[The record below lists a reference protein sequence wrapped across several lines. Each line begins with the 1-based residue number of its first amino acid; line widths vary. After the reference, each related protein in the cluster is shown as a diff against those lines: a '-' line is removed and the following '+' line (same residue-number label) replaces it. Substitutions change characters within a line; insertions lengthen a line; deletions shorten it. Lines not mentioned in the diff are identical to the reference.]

1 MGPQKKQ
8 RIREL
13 SICEVPAVPPANQET
28 DTKYV
33 YLGAKQEQ
41 KHGQV
46 PASITGV

>member
-1 MGPQKKQ
+1 MRPQKKQ

-13 SICEVPAVPPANQET
+13 SIGEVPAISPANQET

-41 KHGQV
+41 KYDQV

>member
-13 SICEVPAVPPANQET
+13 SICEVPAVPLANQVT
-28 DTKYV
+28 DTKYG

-41 KHGQV
+41 KYDQV